1 MSFILQPVCNYSDC
15 IWNMAVPVGI
25 TALSS
30 NNNVIQKASTKH
42 YLHNIL
48 LSYTKAVFI
57 TVSPHHWY
65 LQKKRSNVIIIKKNY
80 YWKHRETKTPFKQV
94 RKQIR
99 GNYRNTHTCAHTR
112 CKSLMRWESFT
123 CQDGT
128 PRGGGGATVLRIVSL
143 TGSQVLVIGLFS
155 HTDTH
160 SYTSTHTHTHS
171 HTYIHTHTRKM
182 QSLQKFKSKLFPTVW
197 TQ

>member
-112 CKSLMRWESFT
+112 CKSLMRENHLHVRMVLPGVGEGPQCWEL
-123 CQDGT
+123 CH
-128 PRGGGGATVLRIVSL
+128 SL
-143 TGSQVLVIGLFS
+143 VHRFS
-155 HTDTH
+155 
-160 SYTSTHTHTHS
+160 
-171 HTYIHTHTRKM
+171 
-182 QSLQKFKSKLFPTVW
+182 
-197 TQ
+197 